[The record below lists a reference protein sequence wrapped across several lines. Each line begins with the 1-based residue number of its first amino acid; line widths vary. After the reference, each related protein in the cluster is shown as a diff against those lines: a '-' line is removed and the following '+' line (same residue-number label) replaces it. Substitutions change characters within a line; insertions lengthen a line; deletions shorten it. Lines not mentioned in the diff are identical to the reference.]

1 MPKASNKNTPAAT
14 PNANPNQAPAP
25 APAPPPVAADP
36 IQTTLQALRIVR
48 MRLYA
53 VPGATVAAMSLPDQI
68 KYGDN
73 IQRVGTSILKLE
85 AARLQEL
92 NAAFSQQ
99 EGALAKAGAQLQHDT
114 DTLTDSVQLIRTVS
128 SGLTLVTN
136 IVGLLG

>member
-1 MPKASNKNTPAAT
+1 MPKASNKTPAAT

-99 EGALAKAGAQLQHDT
+99 EGALAKAGAQLQQDT

>member
-1 MPKASNKNTPAAT
+1 MPKASNKTPAAT
-14 PNANPNQAPAP
+14 PNANPNQAPAS

-53 VPGATVAAMSLPDQI
+53 VPGTTVAAMSLPDQI

-85 AARLQEL
+85 AARLQEV

-99 EGALAKAGAQLQHDT
+99 EGALATAGAQLQHDT
-114 DTLTDSVQLIRTVS
+114 DALTDSVQLIRTVS